1 MLERRAKRRRKQ
13 KRFRFLDVEA
23 EVDDEDEEEDEDND
37 YGDGRLIFI
46 DHKDRCSYCIQS
58 LNSLMRRLRMLELG
72 MIINIADLIVSLDV
86 TKRRMCMILYRD

>member
-1 MLERRAKRRRKQ
+1 MSERRAKRRRKQ

-37 YGDGRLIFI
+37 YGDGRFIFI

-58 LNSLMRRLRMLELG
+58 PNSLMRRLRMLELG

>member
-1 MLERRAKRRRKQ
+1 M
-13 KRFRFLDVEA
+13 DVEA

-58 LNSLMRRLRMLELG
+58 PNSLMRRLRMLGLG